1 MVICFVNGLPGV
13 LVGAPLAEDYSGG
26 VAIATL
32 PEFGERLN
40 RLKEKFGAQKVSF
53 NPEFDIDHLG
63 RMLAKVAHAYAAA
76 ELGYSSFRP
85 LLLGIILDR
94 PPLYISHYV
103 GGIRGQEVPHGIDLH
118 EIEIDQ
124 TGLGQG
130 RYVVVKIQLFANHKL
145 PRYYVVAGDL
155 TRPQEMLE
163 GSR

>member
-1 MVICFVNGLPGV
+1 
-13 LVGAPLAEDYSGG
+13 
-26 VAIATL
+26 
-32 PEFGERLN
+32 
-40 RLKEKFGAQKVSF
+40 
-53 NPEFDIDHLG
+53 
-63 RMLAKVAHAYAAA
+63 
-76 ELGYSSFRP
+76 
-85 LLLGIILDR
+85 LGIILDR

-103 GGIRGQEVPHGIDLH
+103 GGIRGQEIPHGIDLH